1 MQGSSNL
8 TVTGSIIAEKVQ
20 VSGSDFT
27 MQASVDGGTT
37 VDYIYLAE

>member
-27 MQASVDGGTT
+27 MRASFDGGNN
-37 VDYIYLAE
+37 VEYIYLVE